1 MVPVVEWWPM
11 RRYINGKSPPTH
23 LGCVFEALPGEY
35 GTVMNLGIFKLT
47 GCSWK
52 CTFGLLTE
60 ITFSFLMVESDATN
74 RSPTIAEFYIWIV

>member
-23 LGCVFEALPGEY
+23 LGCVFELCQASMARYESRH
-35 GTVMNLGIFKLT
+35 FKLT

-60 ITFSFLMVESDATN
+60 ITFSFLMVEVML
-74 RSPTIAEFYIWIV
+74 PTDPQQSLNFIFG